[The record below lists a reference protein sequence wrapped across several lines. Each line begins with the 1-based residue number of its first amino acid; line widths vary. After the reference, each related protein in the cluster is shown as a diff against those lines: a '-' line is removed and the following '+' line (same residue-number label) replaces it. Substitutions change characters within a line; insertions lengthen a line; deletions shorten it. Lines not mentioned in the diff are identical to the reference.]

1 MLQGCAEFQAKPLVL
16 TVRPVQADSGS
27 QSIRPMFAKLVL
39 LAVVPFVASCGP
51 KSVGA
56 CFSSS
61 YPGVNRGPELFHFPV
76 ARQGAIT
83 AWLTSDHRRKA
94 GDWLHAPDGSGTRH
108 RIVGEIRASD
118 MPVGTAHDGAF
129 LLTDTYEGPVFPLW
143 DGQQAD
149 GRLYT
154 GSGTGWV
161 SVTLYQE
168 SDRCVN
174 TWLRL
179 PGGMKAGGWSGYPM
193 VIGSPSQPTAVAG
206 AMWYKS
212 TSDPSLGGAT
222 ATAMLRRWV
231 RLLDF
236 SSFVDRSTPTNPEAD
251 QQAASSR

>member
-1 MLQGCAEFQAKPLVL
+1 MP
-16 TVRPVQADSGS
+16 
-27 QSIRPMFAKLVL
+27 AKLML
-39 LAVVPFVASCGP
+39 LVVTLFSVSCAPGP
-51 KSVGA
+51 MEA

-61 YPGVNRGPELFHFPV
+61 YPGANQGPDLRHFPI
-76 ARQGAIT
+76 ARQGSLT
-83 AWLTSDHRRKA
+83 AWLTSDHRRK
-94 GDWLHAPDGSGTRH
+94 GGEWLHAPDGSGRRH

-118 MPVGTAHDGAF
+118 MPVGSAHDGAF

-154 GSGTGWV
+154 GSRTGWV

-179 PGGMKAGGWSGYPM
+179 PGGMKAGGWSGYPL

-222 ATAMLRRWV
+222 ATAMLRRWLQ
-231 RLLDF
+231 LLDF
-236 SSFVDRSTPTNPEAD
+236 SSFVGHSTPTNSEAD